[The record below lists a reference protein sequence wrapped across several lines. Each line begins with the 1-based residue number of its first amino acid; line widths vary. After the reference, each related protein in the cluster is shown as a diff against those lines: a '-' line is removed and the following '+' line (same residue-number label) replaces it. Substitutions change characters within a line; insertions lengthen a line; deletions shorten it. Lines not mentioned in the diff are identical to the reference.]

1 MLNEVLKDFIGAVE
15 LVLGAL
21 IANRGPVD
29 KSLVINQI
37 CVDAATVSTRRIT
50 AETPKILQRSE
61 PPLPLPFW
69 ILRLVAIRR
78 FARPVVQ
85 DFRGLRE
92 NAVGKDRICR
102 QANRRLRRRSTDGR
116 RRVR

>member
-50 AETPKILQRSE
+50 AETPIAALRASSPPSLLDIATSRYSE
-61 PPLPLPFW
+61 ICPACGSRFS
-69 ILRLVAIRR
+69 RLA
-78 FARPVVQ
+78 
-85 DFRGLRE
+85 
-92 NAVGKDRICR
+92 
-102 QANRRLRRRSTDGR
+102 
-116 RRVR
+116 

>member
-1 MLNEVLKDFIGAVE
+1 VLNEVLKDFIGAVE

-50 AETPKILQRSE
+50 AETPKICFGYKMLVLIVCHHSTSWEQTCEIQLLQ
-61 PPLPLPFW
+61 L
-69 ILRLVAIRR
+69 IKGT
-78 FARPVVQ
+78 
-85 DFRGLRE
+85 GL
-92 NAVGKDRICR
+92 
-102 QANRRLRRRSTDGR
+102 L
-116 RRVR
+116 